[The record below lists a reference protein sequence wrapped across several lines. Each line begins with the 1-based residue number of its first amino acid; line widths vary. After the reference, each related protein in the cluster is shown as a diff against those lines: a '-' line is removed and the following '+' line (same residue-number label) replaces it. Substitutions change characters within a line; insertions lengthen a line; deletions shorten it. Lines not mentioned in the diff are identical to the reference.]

1 MKAYGIDQETWDQ
14 ILSVLRSESKVREII
29 LFGSRAKGV
38 FKEGSDIDICIK
50 GKDLGYDYQIRL
62 NGLLDELDHP
72 WEIGQ
77 LIQDMIDE
85 PMLNEHIARVGISFD
100 SGMGWLLKNRP
111 RAESLSNSLAG
122 SIDKMPYKSH
132 R

>member
-50 GKDLGYDYQIRL
+50 GKDLGYDDLIRL
-62 NGLLDELDHP
+62 NGLLDELDLP
-72 WEIGQ
+72 WEIGL
-77 LIQDMIDE
+77 LIHDMIDE
-85 PMLNEHIARVGISFD
+85 PMLIEHIARVGIK
-100 SGMGWLLKNRP
+100 L
-111 RAESLSNSLAG
+111 
-122 SIDKMPYKSH
+122 
-132 R
+132 

>member
-50 GKDLGYDYQIRL
+50 GKDLGYDDLIRL
-62 NGLLDELDHP
+62 NGLLDELDLP
-72 WEIGQ
+72 WEIGL
-77 LIQDMIDE
+77 LIHDMIDE
-85 PMLNEHIARVGISFD
+85 PKLIEHIARVGIK
-100 SGMGWLLKNRP
+100 L
-111 RAESLSNSLAG
+111 
-122 SIDKMPYKSH
+122 
-132 R
+132 

>member
-50 GKDLGYDYQIRL
+50 GKDLGYDDLIRL
-62 NGLLDELDHP
+62 NGLLDELDLP
-72 WEIGQ
+72 WEIVL
-77 LIQDMIDE
+77 LIHDMIDE
-85 PMLNEHIARVGISFD
+85 PMLIEHIARVGIK
-100 SGMGWLLKNRP
+100 L
-111 RAESLSNSLAG
+111 
-122 SIDKMPYKSH
+122 
-132 R
+132 